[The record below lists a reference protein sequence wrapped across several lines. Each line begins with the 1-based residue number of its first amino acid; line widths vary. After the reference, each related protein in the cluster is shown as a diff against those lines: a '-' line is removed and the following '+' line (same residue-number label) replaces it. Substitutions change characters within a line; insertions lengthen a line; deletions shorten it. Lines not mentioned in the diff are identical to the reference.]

1 MIDISSAITTVMQ
14 RLKKAGTGNGIRM
27 LTYKRDRHVTIIR
40 TDIEHFRVVQH
51 GFDNREFEIM
61 EKELKKT
68 LKTLLRREFPRSRK
82 VRITSCS
89 LGSQAQKP

>member
-14 RLKKAGTGNGIRM
+14 RLKKTEPGTGVKM

-40 TDIEHFRVVQH
+40 TDDNHYMITQH
-51 GFDNREFEIM
+51 GFEKRNFQIM

-68 LKTLLRREFPRSRK
+68 LKALLRREFPRSRK
-82 VRITSCS
+82 VRI
-89 LGSQAQKP
+89 SQAP